1 MSLEK
6 TVYISQLFS
15 FYKSLLTE
23 KQRDMLSLYYEEDLS
38 LSEIAEEF
46 DISRQ
51 GVHDNIRR
59 GEKSLVDY
67 ERFLNLNDRRL
78 KRMELLNQL
87 DHLVKD
93 EEASKL
99 ISQLLKLDE

>member
-6 TVYISQLFS
+6 TVFISQLFS
-15 FYKSLLTE
+15 FYKSLLTD

-59 GEKSLVDY
+59 GVKSLEDYEKSLHLN
-67 ERFLNLNDRRL
+67 ERRHQRI
-78 KRMELLNQL
+78 ELLNQL
-87 DHLVKD
+87 DELIKED
-93 EEASKL
+93 QASEM
-99 ISQLLKLDE
+99 ISQLLELDE

>member
-6 TVYISQLFS
+6 TIYISQLFS

-59 GEKSLVDY
+59 GEKSLKDY
-67 ERFLNLNDRRL
+67 EQSLRLNERRIQ
-78 KRMELLNQL
+78 RVELLDRL
-87 DHLVKD
+87 SHLVKD
-93 EEASKL
+93 DEAEQIINKL
-99 ISQLLKLDE
+99 QELDE